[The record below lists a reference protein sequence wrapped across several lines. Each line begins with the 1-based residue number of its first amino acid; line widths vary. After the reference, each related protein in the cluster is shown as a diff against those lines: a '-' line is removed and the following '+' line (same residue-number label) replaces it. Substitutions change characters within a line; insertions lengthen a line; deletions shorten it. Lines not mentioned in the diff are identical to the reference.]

1 MPESSGFQSDA
12 ASSSLFVHI
21 ELGTRTALVQLCNSA
36 ESTVHGFFQRL
47 AYYRRQPQTLAVVQL
62 HRSLHCGP
70 LQQHSDTISRYITS
84 VLQHETNDCHLS
96 VRDCWG
102 GDVTQQKFIRKTT
115 VYNLTCQVYTSG
127 TALCAHVCTYVW
139 TDHLL

>member
-1 MPESSGFQSDA
+1 M
-12 ASSSLFVHI
+12 
-21 ELGTRTALVQLCNSA
+21 
-36 ESTVHGFFQRL
+36 HGFFQRL

-84 VLQHETNDCHLS
+84 VLQHETSDCHLS

-127 TALCAHVCTYVW
+127 TALRAHVCTYVW